1 MINKEHI
8 MQVSQQTRTLSQEQI
23 SRGILNYLEQA
34 PKFECKAQ
42 VVEHPVAAIRR
53 EQNAK

>member
-1 MINKEHI
+1 
-8 MQVSQQTRTLSQEQI
+8 MQVSHQTKSMSEEQI

-42 VVEHPVAAIRR
+42 VVEHPVAAICR